1 MASITRTYERSKST
15 IDLSTLKELMKEHMG
30 DGPQDAWLEAGDVL
44 TLSLYL
50 HFFVSLGQVTTRV
63 NKLAIAGCADDLW
76 KLGKHKA
83 NLFGTALEK
92 AFSYAKRAG
101 DMAIN
106 GSKLPGEVRQ
116 VYHAMTGKLPGEAS
130 AVKVEPSAV
139 KVELEEPSAG
149 KAEASAIKMPMEA
162 IKEELTPEN

>member
-1 MASITRTYERSKST
+1 MHFYKNKKNVYIQIYIYVHIYCLCSYLGSQHFWFKMASNSRTYDRAKST

-30 DGPQDAWLEAGDVL
+30 DGPKDTWLEAGDVL

-83 NLFGTALEK
+83 NLFGTALK
-92 AFSYAKRAG
+92 LSLMQRRLGTKQL
-101 DMAIN
+101 MAA
-106 GSKLPGEVRQ
+106 SSL
-116 VYHAMTGKLPGEAS
+116 AM
-130 AVKVEPSAV
+130 
-139 KVELEEPSAG
+139 
-149 KAEASAIKMPMEA
+149 
-162 IKEELTPEN
+162 